1 MEWQLCFS
9 RCARAEGASQPAAMG
24 YLASILMETRMIGRG
39 IGIGTGVEMRM
50 GMTARIEIGTETME
64 ALMLLEGGF
73 TVLSQLL
80 LLFLFLSSKMIL
92 EMPPMLP
99 LYPDHLLTN
108 QMALVMISNTD
119 ISSMGNTGARAN
131 KNAFARN

>member
-1 MEWQLCFS
+1 
-9 RCARAEGASQPAAMG
+9 
-24 YLASILMETRMIGRG
+24 
-39 IGIGTGVEMRM
+39 MRM